1 MSSITLR
8 FLAEPG
14 TIHFGRKVPGGT
26 VMKWIDEAGY
36 ACATR
41 WAKNYCVT
49 VSVGSIRFQRPIMIG
64 DLVEVEARLAY
75 TGNSSMNIS
84 IEVRA
89 GDMKTGQM
97 EVITECVTVFVAVDT
112 EGKTIPVESKRPETP
127 GEVAL
132 AQHVRTHLNAARAA
146 LPGA

>member
-8 FLAEPG
+8 FLAEPS
-14 TIHFGRKVPGGT
+14 TVNFGGKVHGGT

-41 WAKNYCVT
+41 WAKRYCVT

-75 TGNSSMNIS
+75 TGRTSMNIAV
-84 IEVRA
+84 EVRA

-97 EVITECVTVFVAVDT
+97 AVITECLVVFVAVEPD
-112 EGKTIPVESKRPETP
+112 GQTIPVQTWLPETP
-127 GEVAL
+127 GDIAL
-132 AQHVRTHLNAARAA
+132 AQRVKAHLDAARATQ
-146 LPGA
+146 PGI